1 METFF
6 NNNPVVLGI
15 ATLVALAIGIISLMF
30 GLTDKIETK
39 WKILFWSIYA
49 VIVVPL
55 IYVSILIWYVY
66 IIAVVLFLCFFSFIL
81 IRKIRTKPTKYK
93 RFEDIKQ
100 DNIKYGYVV
109 YKPFFWN
116 DMTHKG
122 IGYDVLKEIL
132 RPLNI
137 NIDTTDNNNYHSSNW
152 SKIFKELEDEKI
164 DIIIIP
170 LFETRRRL
178 NKYNVTFCTP
188 LFYSDIGIYAKNK
201 DLPDK
206 KFLFS
211 EAIEFIKERNWKGKY
226 LKREISHSLMEKHK
240 LPRKAIKPT
249 VAEFTED
256 AYFQSI
262 ISEIKNGKTNFT
274 FMEVFKAK
282 TIIKGQNTSAVINIL
297 KDKELLYPV
306 SFVVRKKDTVLKN
319 YINLRIIELAMEQ
332 VTDNNGE
339 QISKLKQII
348 KTAAVEGGIL
358 ENEFDNNF
366 VWKKFD

>member
-1 METFF
+1 MQ
-6 NNNPVVLGI
+6 L
-15 ATLVALAIGIISLMF
+15 LLIIF
-30 GLTDKIETK
+30 
-39 WKILFWSIYA
+39 SI
-49 VIVVPL
+49 
-55 IYVSILIWYVY
+55 SFWYVY
-66 IIAVVLFLCFFSFIL
+66 VIAIVLFLCFFSFVL

-100 DNIKYGYVV
+100 DNIKYGYVI

-137 NIDTTDNNNYHSSNW
+137 DIDTTDKNNYHSSNW
-152 SKIFKELEDEKI
+152 SKIFKELEDGKI

-188 LFYSDIGIYAKNK
+188 LFYSDIGIYAKNEN
-201 DLPDK
+201 LPNK

-211 EAIEFIKERNWKGKY
+211 EAIEFVKRQNWKGKH

-240 LPRKAIKPT
+240 LPSTAITPN

-256 AYFQSI
+256 TYFESI
-262 ISEIKNGKTNFT
+262 IREINSGKTDFT

-297 KDKELLYPV
+297 
-306 SFVVRKKDTVLKN
+306 
-319 YINLRIIELAMEQ
+319 RIIK
-332 VTDNNGE
+332 N
-339 QISKLKQII
+339 
-348 KTAAVEGGIL
+348 
-358 ENEFDNNF
+358 
-366 VWKKFD
+366 